1 MDGTCVVRDP
11 KGQQIACIARL
22 PSGLYQVQRNVK
34 SAHAKQVMSLD
45 EFHRRMGHLRM
56 DATKVL
62 VQKGMIMGIELDD
75 SPSDS
80 NCASCVEAKMTHVPF
95 PKQHSSPRAT
105 TYGQLVHSDL
115 CSPLP
120 SPTITGK
127 QYIALFLDDYST
139 ELKVT
144 LLTHKSEVMG
154 EYVAYEAWV
163 LNHRGAKLVKFHTD
177 PGGKFT
183 SNELKQHLMQQGT
196 EHPMTVHDSPQQ
208 NGAPEQ

>member
-1 MDGTCVVRDP
+1 MLYLFMDGTCVVRDP

-95 PKQHSSPRAT
+95 PKQHSSPR
-105 TYGQLVHSDL
+105 QLPTDSWSILISAVLSLPRQLLASSTLH
-115 CSPLP
+115 CSW
-120 SPTITGK
+120 TIIR
-127 QYIALFLDDYST
+127 QS
-139 ELKVT
+139 
-144 LLTHKSEVMG
+144 
-154 EYVAYEAWV
+154 
-163 LNHRGAKLVKFHTD
+163 
-177 PGGKFT
+177 
-183 SNELKQHLMQQGT
+183 
-196 EHPMTVHDSPQQ
+196 
-208 NGAPEQ
+208 